1 MRKQRTA
8 GQKATLSGKDA
19 EGAGVKKKK
28 FNKSALPLYLMIL
41 PAVIITFIYKYIPMA
56 GSIIA
61 FEDYKLTKGVFD
73 STWVWFDNFK
83 YIFNLPDFWNVLRN
97 TFLIAFAKMIGNLI
111 VPIAVALL
119 LNELR
124 QVGLKRSIQT
134 LLYIPNFLSWII
146 LAGMFTDIL
155 SPSSG
160 IVNQLLGYIG
170 VGPIDF
176 LGSNDWFPFTM
187 VATDIWKN
195 FGYGTIVYLASLA
208 SIDPA
213 LYESARMDGA
223 SRWQQTIHITLP
235 GMSSIIVLMSLLS
248 MGSILNAGFDQIY
261 NLLNPM
267 VHESGEIIDTLVYNL
282 SLGNGMY
289 GPATALGLMNSL
301 VSFTLISL
309 GYILADKFLDYR
321 IF

>member
-1 MRKQRTA
+1 MRKQKAA
-8 GQKATLSGKDA
+8 GQKAVLSGKDA
-19 EGAGVKKKK
+19 KTVPAKKRRFKR
-28 FNKSALPLYLMIL
+28 SALPLYLMIL
-41 PAVIITFIYKYIPMA
+41 PAVILTFIYKYIPMA

-61 FEDYKLTKGVFD
+61 FQDYKLTTGVFD
-73 STWVWFDNFK
+73 SPWVGLDNFR

-97 TFLIAFAKMIGNLI
+97 TFVIAFSKMIGNLI
-111 VPIAVALL
+111 VPIIVALL

-124 QVGLKRSIQT
+124 QRKLKRSIQT

-170 VGPIDF
+170 VGPINF
-176 LGSNDWFPFTM
+176 LGDNKWFPFTM
-187 VATDIWKN
+187 VFTDIWKN

-223 SRWQQTIHITLP
+223 NRWQQTIHITLP

-267 VHESGEIIDTLVYNL
+267 VHESGEIIDTLVYTL